1 MTSRGGEAAPRRIA
15 AIDVARGLALIGMAV
30 YHLSWDL
37 AYFGLAPAA
46 LPFSPGM
53 RIFSHIVASAFL
65 GLAGVS
71 LAIAHRFGT
80 RWRAFF
86 LRLLKIAAA
95 AALVTLGSYFAAPDE
110 TIWFGILHCIAAAS
124 LLAAPLLRAPPW
136 AALLAGAAAI
146 AAPRVVQ
153 SAVFNPPVLL
163 WLGLGT
169 EPPSTLDWRPLLP
182 WAGATLM
189 GLGLTRLFLPQ
200 LFSWPLALWRPRASP
215 GRALAFAG
223 RHSLI
228 IYLVHQPILFGL
240 IYALTQ
246 LTGVAA
252 LQGRDRYIATCRPA
266 CVEAGG
272 EPEACKTACEC
283 VTARAE
289 NAGLAASLT
298 SHAISQADR
307 ARLSEIVKSCGSES
321 P

>member
-1 MTSRGGEAAPRRIA
+1 MTNQRGDEAPRRIA

-37 AYFGLAPAA
+37 AYFDLAPAA

-53 RIFSHIVASAFL
+53 RIFSHVVASAFL

-71 LAIAHRFGT
+71 LAIAHRVHP

-95 AALVTLGSYFAAPDE
+95 AALVSLGSRLAAPDE

-124 LLAAPLLRAPPW
+124 LLAAPLLSAPPW

-146 AAPRVVQ
+146 AAPHVIQ
-153 SAVFNPPVLL
+153 SAAFNAPALV

-169 EPPSTLDWRPLLP
+169 QPPSTLDWRPLLP
-182 WAGATLM
+182 WAGATLI

-200 LFSWPLALWRPRASP
+200 LFSWPLSLWRPRASP
-215 GRALAFAG
+215 ARALAFAG

-252 LQGRDRYIATCRPA
+252 VQARDRYTATCRPA

-272 EPEACKTACEC
+272 ELEACKTACEC
-283 VTARAE
+283 VAARAE

-298 SHAISQADR
+298 SHAASEADR
-307 ARLSEIVKSCGSES
+307 KRLGEIVKSCSSGA